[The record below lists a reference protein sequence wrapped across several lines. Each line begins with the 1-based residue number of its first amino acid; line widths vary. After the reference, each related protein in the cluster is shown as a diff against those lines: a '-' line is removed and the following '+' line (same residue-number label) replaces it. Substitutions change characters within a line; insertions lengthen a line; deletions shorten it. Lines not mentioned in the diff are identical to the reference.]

1 MTDGYSPDEKRIL
14 GRKFSLNLCSF
25 CAPTEIKG
33 RIFMDNTKGKQK
45 QTISNTKRLVGTAV
59 FSALAYVVSM
69 LEFPIFPA
77 TPFLKLDF
85 SAVFLLLAGFIFG
98 TVYGVGACAVKELI
112 SFITKSSTGGVGE
125 LANFLVISAFI
136 LILTLVYHY
145 KKGIKVVILTLVIA
159 CFVQVALSLLANRFI
174 TFPLYMGDYAKPFF
188 NSVWHFVA
196 LFNLIKSVAVS
207 LITILLYKKLS
218 ALIKSI

>member
-1 MTDGYSPDEKRIL
+1 
-14 GRKFSLNLCSF
+14 
-25 CAPTEIKG
+25 
-33 RIFMDNTKGKQK
+33 MDKKVNNQK
-45 QTISNTKRLVGTAV
+45 NISSTKRLVGTAV

-69 LEFPIFPA
+69 FEFPIFPA

-98 TVYGVGACAVKELI
+98 TIYGISACAVKELI
-112 SFITKSSTGGVGE
+112 AFITKSSTGGVGE
-125 LANFLVISAFI
+125 LANFLVIGAFI
-136 LILTLVYHY
+136 LIPTIVYRY
-145 KKGIKVVILTLVIA
+145 RKGIKTVIITLIIA

-174 TFPLYMGDYAKPFF
+174 TFPLYMGDYAKTFF
-188 NSVWHFVA
+188 SSVWEFVA

-207 LITILLYKKLS
+207 LLTILLYKKLS

>member
-1 MTDGYSPDEKRIL
+1 
-14 GRKFSLNLCSF
+14 
-25 CAPTEIKG
+25 
-33 RIFMDNTKGKQK
+33 MDKTISK
-45 QTISNTKRLVGTAV
+45 QTKNISSTKKLVGTAV

-98 TVYGVGACAVKELI
+98 TVYGISACAVKEFI
-112 SFITKSSTGGVGE
+112 CFITKSSTGGVGE
-125 LANFLVISAFI
+125 LANFLVIGAYI
-136 LILTLVYHY
+136 LIPTLVYHFR
-145 KKGIKVVILTLVIA
+145 KGFKVVVLTLIIA

-174 TFPLYMGDYAKPFF
+174 TFPLYMGAGAKPFF
-188 NSVWHFVA
+188 NSVWEFVA

-207 LITILLYKKLS
+207 VLSILLYKKLS